1 MNLSSKNSFICFLL
15 QNIYL
20 MDLENILL
28 TVLWWYECSD
38 VDVERFYLE
47 LIMKCNAM
55 GKETWQEQKIIIW
68 KCPQRHRHT
77 RSLKYCREEL
87 LFLRISWTI
96 VVFYQGSLAMKA
108 IKSEMRKIRGSQPK
122 YCRAVSL
129 SIWQRATQSKQTLF
143 LQFSDS
149 EFQH

>member
-1 MNLSSKNSFICFLL
+1 MFSFTK
-15 QNIYL
+15 YL
-20 MDLENILL
+20 
-28 TVLWWYECSD
+28 
-38 VDVERFYLE
+38 VDGFGKYFIDSFMKIRVYWCVIERFHLE
-47 LIMKCNAM
+47 LIMNCNAM
-55 GKETWQEQKIIIW
+55 GKETRQEQKIIIW

-96 VVFYQGSLAMKA
+96 VVFYQGSLVMKA